1 MSPLVKRKRERNPL
15 PTKYLLLILTM
26 VCVILM
32 VLSFS
37 TGILS
42 GPLNAISSIL
52 VPFQKGLT
60 QVGTAIVDRTE
71 NLGTLEEV
79 MKENEEL
86 RQKVNE
92 LTEAN
97 TLLQQ
102 DKYELTT
109 LRELYELDKEYDEYE
124 KTGARIIS
132 RDPGNFY
139 SNFVIDKGTNDGIQ
153 VDCNVIAG
161 GGLVGRVTDVG
172 PNFAKVVSI
181 INDNT
186 NTSGSVLSTGDNLIV
201 SGNLIFM
208 QELGVIEFSQLDSEK
223 EGIASGDKVVTSNI
237 SDKYLPGILIGYI
250 VTINTDSNNMTK
262 SGTIIPVVDFK
273 HLDEVLVITEI
284 KENPY

>member
-1 MSPLVKRKRERNPL
+1 
-15 PTKYLLLILTM
+15 
-26 VCVILM
+26 
-32 VLSFS
+32 
-37 TGILS
+37 
-42 GPLNAISSIL
+42 
-52 VPFQKGLT
+52 
-60 QVGTAIVDRTE
+60 
-71 NLGTLEEV
+71 

-86 RQKVNE
+86 KQKVNE

-161 GGLVGRVTDVG
+161 GGLVGMVTDVG

-223 EGIASGDKVVTSNI
+223 EGIAAGDKVVTSNI

-250 VTINTDSNNMTK
+250 ETINTDSNNMTR